1 MGRKLGRKKLVF
13 KVVYK
18 IKFVVLVVK
27 GVLKCDECSK
37 EYVLKRVLNR
47 YIRIVYDVKKY

>member
-1 MGRKLGRKKLVF
+1 MGRKLGRKKFVF

>member
-1 MGRKLGRKKLVF
+1 MGRKLGRKKFVF

-37 EYVLKRVLNR
+37 EYVSKRVLNR